1 MAKIDFT
8 GLVPDFIEGNEAS
21 WQNWLTLCVEERS
34 FRVGRLV
41 YHFVDDLQIQEI
53 NQSILDHDYP
63 TDIITLDESRTDRLR
78 VELWIGVDFIERSSM
93 EYAVPLEAEF
103 ARVLVHGL
111 LHCMGWNDKSI
122 EDRDRMRAEE
132 DKCLISRPK

>member
-21 WQNWLTLCVEERS
+21 WQNWLTLCVKERS

-63 TDIITLDESRTDRLR
+63 TDIITLDDSRTDRLR